1 MVRNKFVRAIWQLL
15 LVSLKINI
23 KKKTSLTVVKPG
35 TQSRRFTHIN
45 DTVETCY
52 YAWKQNKSRHY
63 SISNKKSYSILEV
76 AKMFKS
82 KIKFL
87 PQRRG
92 ERYASALT
100 NMNLLNKVYKKFGKI
115 DLKDYIKQFIIDYNH

>member
-1 MVRNKFVRAIWQLL
+1 
-15 LVSLKINI
+15 
-23 KKKTSLTVVKPG
+23 
-35 TQSRRFTHIN
+35 
-45 DTVETCY
+45 
-52 YAWKQNKSRHY
+52 
-63 SISNKKSYSILEV
+63 
-76 AKMFKS
+76 MFKS

>member
-1 MVRNKFVRAIWQLL
+1 MATVIGIFENQY
-15 LVSLKINI
+15 
-23 KKKTSLTVVKPG
+23 KKTSLTVVKPG

-63 SISNKKSYSILEV
+63 SISNKKLFNFRSS
-76 AKMFKS
+76 KNFKS